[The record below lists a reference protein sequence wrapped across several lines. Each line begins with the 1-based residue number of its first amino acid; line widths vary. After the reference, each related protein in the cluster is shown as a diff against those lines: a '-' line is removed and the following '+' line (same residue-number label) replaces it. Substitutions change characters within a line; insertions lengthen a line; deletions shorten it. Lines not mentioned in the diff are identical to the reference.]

1 MEKLNKRPIE
11 ALEKQI
17 KEVEE
22 KIKTLIKE
30 AAAALMIRSSTCLT
44 WLLR

>member
-1 MEKLNKRPIE
+1 MEKLNKKPIE

-30 AAAALMIRSSTCLT
+30 AAAALMIHSSTCLT

>member
-1 MEKLNKRPIE
+1 MEKLNIKPIE

-17 KEVEE
+17 AEVEK
-22 KIKTLIKE
+22 KIKVLIKE
-30 AAAALMIRSSTCLT
+30 AYAARTTLLSICLI